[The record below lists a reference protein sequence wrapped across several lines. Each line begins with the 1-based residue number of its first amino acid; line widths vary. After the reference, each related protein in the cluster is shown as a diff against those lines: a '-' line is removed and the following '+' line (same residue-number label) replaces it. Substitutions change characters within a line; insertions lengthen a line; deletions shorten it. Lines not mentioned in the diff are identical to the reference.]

1 MRLNRRKRKFHG
13 GKETSRAIT
22 KVALCSALIPL
33 VLLMNVNTAS
43 AFNYTAALSYVK
55 SKLLT
60 SQQSDTF
67 KVAVNQDSV
76 GTAAL
81 AETSVIAKQVTATA
95 EAQLLRKENF
105 IDLYNDFI
113 GPGAIPD
120 ASRCFA
126 VNERQN
132 DGQVPIKTQLYV
144 KADIFN
150 SMNQEA
156 FNDEMERQQTLQNMK
171 YSLTCTLEQAKQGYC
186 TPTLSGGQYLDVDFG
201 MSHASNRLMDTQFM
215 ATKSGIH
222 TIANIQS
229 DAKVNEECKGDSACL
244 SNIAAENNRIAV
256 NSLVAN
262 SLLSQLYN
270 RMTVGTADDNQK

>member
-1 MRLNRRKRKFHG
+1 MKLNKRKRQFNG
-13 GKETSRAIT
+13 GNGAFRIIT
-22 KVALCSALIPL
+22 KVALCGSLIPL
-33 VLLMNVNTAS
+33 ALLINVNTAS
-43 AFNYTAALSYVK
+43 AFSYTSALSYLK
-55 SKLLT
+55 AQFLT
-60 SQQSDTF
+60 SQQNDAF
-67 KVAVNQDSV
+67 KVAVNQDSI

-81 AETSVIAKQVTATA
+81 AETTVIAKQVTATA

-105 IDLYNDFI
+105 LDLYNNFI
-113 GPGAIPD
+113 GPGAIPN

-132 DGQVPIKTQLYV
+132 DGQVPIKTQLQV

-150 SMNQEA
+150 TMNQEA
-156 FNDEMERQQTLQNMK
+156 FTDEMERQLTLQNMK

-186 TPTLSGGQYLDVDFG
+186 TPTLTGGQYYDVDLG
-201 MSHASNRLMDTQFM
+201 MSHSSNRLMDTQFM

-222 TIANIQS
+222 TIANIQT
-229 DAKVNEECKGDSACL
+229 DAKVNDECKGDSACL

-262 SLLSQLYN
+262 SLLTQLYN
-270 RMTVGTADDNQK
+270 RMTVGTANDNQK

>member
-1 MRLNRRKRKFHG
+1 MKSA
-13 GKETSRAIT
+13 KETRKSQSNGEAARNFT
-22 KVALCSALIPL
+22 KIAVFGALLPVVFMANMS
-33 VLLMNVNTAS
+33 TAS
-43 AFNYTAALSYVK
+43 AFSYTAALSYVK
-55 SKLLT
+55 AKLLT
-60 SQQSDTF
+60 AQQSDAF
-67 KVAVNQDSV
+67 KVLVNQDSV

-105 IDLYNDFI
+105 IDLYNNFM

-126 VNERQN
+126 VNERSN
-132 DGQVPIKTQLYV
+132 DATVPLKTQLHV

-156 FNDEMERQQTLQNMK
+156 FDNEMERQQTLQTMK

-186 TPTLSGGQYLDVDFG
+186 TPSLTGGQYYDVDFG
-201 MSHASNRLMDTQFM
+201 MSHSSNRLMDTQFM
-215 ATKSGIH
+215 AVKSGIH
-222 TIANIQS
+222 TIANIQP
-229 DAKVNEECKGDSACL
+229 DTKVSTECKGDTACL
-244 SNIAAENNRIAV
+244 SYVAAENNRIAV

-270 RMTVGTADDNQK
+270 RMTVGTADENQK

>member
-1 MRLNRRKRKFHG
+1 MKLNRRKRKFYG
-13 GKETSRAIT
+13 GNEAIRIIIKIT
-22 KVALCSALIPL
+22 LCGSLIPL
-33 VLLMNVNTAS
+33 SLLINVNTAS
-43 AFNYTAALSYVK
+43 AFSYTAALSYLK
-55 SKLLT
+55 SKILT
-60 SQQSDTF
+60 AQQSDAM
-67 KVAVNQDSV
+67 KIAVNQDSI

-81 AETSVIAKQVTATA
+81 AETTVISKQLTATA
-95 EAQLLRKENF
+95 EAQLQRKENF
-105 IDLYNDFI
+105 IDLYNNFM

-126 VNERQN
+126 VNERKN
-132 DGQVPIKTQLYV
+132 DALVPIKTQLYV
-144 KADIFN
+144 KSDLFN

-156 FNDEMERQQTLQNMK
+156 FTDEAERQQTLQNMK

-186 TPTLSGGQYLDVDFG
+186 TPTLSGGQYYDVDLG
-201 MSHASNRLMDTQFM
+201 MSHASNRLMETQFM
-215 ATKSGIH
+215 AAKSGIH

-229 DAKVNEECKGDSACL
+229 DAKVDKECKGDSACL
-244 SNIAAENNRIAV
+244 GNIAAENNRIAV